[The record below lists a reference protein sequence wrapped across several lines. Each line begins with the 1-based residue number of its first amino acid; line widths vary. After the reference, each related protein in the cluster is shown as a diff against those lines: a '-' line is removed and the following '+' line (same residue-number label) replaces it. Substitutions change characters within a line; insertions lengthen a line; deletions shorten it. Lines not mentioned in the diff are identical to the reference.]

1 MNRALFEYVSKEF
14 EIKNGEFRDARKVSP
29 DQNGYYLVFYG
40 FYCTGIPIEKS
51 FELAVWPFVVGHGW
65 NCTIREDGTVND
77 KNKIEIIQPTY
88 WAPLTVIEKTKIENC
103 PCDTCQTAIDRCG
116 CQMHLCSK
124 YQKWK
129 EGEQ

>member
-1 MNRALFEYVSKEF
+1 MANEL
-14 EIKNGEFRDARKVSP
+14 EIKVGDFNDCRTVEP
-29 DQNGYYLVFYG
+29 DQNGYYLVFCDY
-40 FYCTGIPIEKS
+40 FYSSIPLKKRLS
-51 FELAVWPFVVGHGW
+51 VYVWSFVVGHGW
-65 NCTIREDGTVND
+65 NCHVLDDGTVSD
-77 KNKIEIIQPTY
+77 EHRIEIDRPTY

-116 CQMHLCSK
+116 CQMHLCSD